1 MGKMR
6 REPAGTPHGGRFAKG
21 IGLSDEDIEAVQW
34 EAYERE
40 NERLAREE
48 SGDKFSARK
57 PGISIPGQGHPPDGG
72 RI

>member
-1 MGKMR
+1 MSAMGKIK
-6 REPAGTPHGGRFAKG
+6 REPAGTPRGGRFANG

-48 SGDKFSARK
+48 SGDDSMSGALGENAPEF
-57 PGISIPGQGHPPDGG
+57 
-72 RI
+72 

>member
-21 IGLSDEDIEAVQW
+21 IGLSDEDIEAIQW
-34 EAYERE
+34 EVYERE

-48 SGDKFSARK
+48 SGDDSMSGVLGENTPEF
-57 PGISIPGQGHPPDGG
+57 
-72 RI
+72 

>member
-6 REPAGTPHGGRFAKG
+6 REPAGTPHGGRFVKG

-40 NERLAREE
+40 NKRLARED
-48 SGDKFSARK
+48 SGDGSMSGALGENTPEF
-57 PGISIPGQGHPPDGG
+57 
-72 RI
+72 

>member
-6 REPAGTPHGGRFAKG
+6 REPAGTPRGGRFAKG
-21 IGLSDEDIEAVQW
+21 IGLSDEDIEAIQW

-48 SGDKFSARK
+48 SGDGSMSGALGENTPEF
-57 PGISIPGQGHPPDGG
+57 
-72 RI
+72 

>member
-21 IGLSDEDIEAVQW
+21 IGLSDEDIEAIQW

-48 SGDKFSARK
+48 SGDDSMSGVLGENTPEF
-57 PGISIPGQGHPPDGG
+57 
-72 RI
+72 

>member
-40 NERLAREE
+40 NERLARED
-48 SGDKFSARK
+48 SGDGSMSGALGENTPEF
-57 PGISIPGQGHPPDGG
+57 
-72 RI
+72 

>member
-21 IGLSDEDIEAVQW
+21 IGLSDEDIEAIQW

-40 NERLAREE
+40 NKRLARED
-48 SGDKFSARK
+48 SGDGSMSGALGENTPEF
-57 PGISIPGQGHPPDGG
+57 
-72 RI
+72 

>member
-21 IGLSDEDIEAVQW
+21 IGLSDEDIEAIQW

-40 NERLAREE
+40 NERLARED
-48 SGDKFSARK
+48 SGDGSMSGALGENTPEF
-57 PGISIPGQGHPPDGG
+57 
-72 RI
+72 

>member
-6 REPAGTPHGGRFAKG
+6 REPAGTPRGGRFAKG
-21 IGLSDEDIEAVQW
+21 IRLSDEDIEAIQW

-48 SGDKFSARK
+48 SGDGSMSGALGENTPEF
-57 PGISIPGQGHPPDGG
+57 
-72 RI
+72 

>member
-1 MGKMR
+1 MSAMGKIK
-6 REPAGTPHGGRFAKG
+6 REPAGTPRGGRFAKG

-48 SGDKFSARK
+48 SGDDSMSGTLGENAPEF
-57 PGISIPGQGHPPDGG
+57 
-72 RI
+72 

>member
-48 SGDKFSARK
+48 SGDSSMSGALGENTPEF
-57 PGISIPGQGHPPDGG
+57 
-72 RI
+72 

>member
-34 EAYERE
+34 EAYELE

-48 SGDKFSARK
+48 SSDDSMSGALGENTPEF
-57 PGISIPGQGHPPDGG
+57 
-72 RI
+72 